1 MPDRK
6 RKASALKRNT
16 LRAIVT
22 DSQLWVPLVVLVFGV
37 TLLIY
42 LG

>member
-1 MPDRK
+1 MSFK
-6 RKASALKRNT
+6 FQAVL
-16 LRAIVT
+16 T
-22 DSQLWVPLVVLVFGV
+22 DSQWWVPLIVLVFGI

>member
-1 MPDRK
+1 M
-6 RKASALKRNT
+6 KAAVLK
-16 LRAIVT
+16 AIIT
-22 DSQLWVPLVVLVFGV
+22 DSQLWVPLVVLVFGI